1 MGDGVGY
8 ALGALLCAALND
20 IVFKRASSAKV
31 SIGWFACFVGLTWGA
46 AQVTWLAIYR
56 PRALVEWSEPTARYA
71 PWVGLLL
78 ASANLLL
85 IASLDGIPAS
95 AGSTVYRLNSVG
107 VVLGG
112 WLLLGESLT
121 MLKLGGVTAGVVAV
135 LLMYSAGRAAAP
147 STIRAG
153 YRQIGG
159 GGGGL
164 SKTEVTRITQYG
176 TVVTLGAVDEA
187 ARPKLRGSLQSKP
200 RSTGYYYA
208 LAVVASALR
217 ACYGLLSKHALRG
230 GADSTQLVLC
240 GAAGWLVVGAA
251 YALVQERS
259 LLGWRDKWCVRFGM
273 VNGVLQGSNIAML
286 NLALMQG
293 SASIVVPVAN
303 CSFALTLTISVLC
316 GMEGMDRK
324 KAAAVGMAALC
335 VGLLAR
341 AAAAAAASASSP
353 HHLRLLM
360 LL

>member
-1 MGDGVGY
+1 MGDGVTY

-20 IVFKRASSAKV
+20 ISFKRASSAKV

-46 AQVTWLAIYR
+46 AQVAWVALHR

-107 VVLGG
+107 VVLGS
-112 WLLLGESLT
+112 WLVLGESLT
-121 MLKLGGVTAGVVAV
+121 LLKLSGVTAGVVAV

-153 YRQIGG
+153 YRPIGAG
-159 GGGGL
+159 GCKA
-164 SKTEVTRITQYG
+164 SEAPRITQYG

-187 ARPKLRGSLQSKP
+187 ATPARPRLRGSLQSRP
-200 RSTGYYYA
+200 RSSGYYYA
-208 LAVVASALR
+208 LACVASALR
-217 ACYGLLSKHALRG
+217 ACYGVLSKHALRS

-251 YALVQERS
+251 YALLHERS
-259 LLGWRDKWCVRFGM
+259 LLGWRDKWCLRFGM

-303 CSFALTLTISVLC
+303 CSFALTLAISVVC

-324 KAAAVGMAALC
+324 KAAAVAMAALC
-335 VGLLAR
+335 IGLLAR
-341 AAAAAAASASSP
+341 AAAGAAAADP
-353 HHLRLLM
+353 HHFRLL
-360 LL
+360 LLVP

>member
-1 MGDGVGY
+1 MGDGVAY

-31 SIGWFACFVGLTWGA
+31 SIGWFASFVGLTWGA
-46 AQVTWLAIYR
+46 VQVAWLAIYR
-56 PRALVEWSEPTARYA
+56 PLALLEWSGPTARYG

-112 WLLLGESLT
+112 WLLLGEPLT
-121 MLKLGGVTAGVVAV
+121 LLKLGGVTAGAVAV
-135 LLMYSAGRAAAP
+135 LLMYSAGRAATP

-159 GGGGL
+159 
-164 SKTEVTRITQYG
+164 SKTDVTRITTYG
-176 TVVTLGAVDEA
+176 TVVTLGAVAEA
-187 ARPKLRGSLQSKP
+187 AAPARPRLRGSLSSKP
-200 RSTGYYYA
+200 RSTGYYYM

-217 ACYGLLSKHALRG
+217 AAYGVLSKHALRA

-251 YALVQERS
+251 YALLRERS

-303 CSFALTLTISVLC
+303 CSFAVTLAISVAC
-316 GMEGMDRK
+316 GMEGMDRR
-324 KAAAVGMAALC
+324 KAAAVGMAAVC

-341 AAAAAAASASSP
+341 AAAAAAAANASSSG
-353 HHLRLLM
+353 HLRLM